1 MNFLSLFLGILLLN
15 LFAYITISIRPKI
28 FKVKVYRP
36 MLKNFVLSVLPL
48 LILAANILIFLALSI
63 LRVYAEIEFLLAP
76 AYVIYFAGLLVWLLF
91 LPNAGYLIT
100 ELNLN
105 HRSTDEKEVPIWYD
119 IVSVLSF
126 ALSGIVNTLANIV
139 IIQLSFLVVFDPQA
153 LTASNYAALFFS
165 GVGIIFLI
173 VVGIY
178 LGRVIRFN
186 TWDLLRPL
194 SFLKKIKSHYSE
206 RGRFK
211 EFLFY
216 VIINTIFFVIMYVSF
231 GIPFFFIF

>member
-206 RGRFK
+206 SGRFK